1 MHGALEQTDKLITE
15 KPGLSQ
21 EAKGSW
27 PVPVETVEFPPV
39 LSLLPCHS
47 LSEVTSLELKQSHFL
62 PAVSLWTKGKNTICL
77 RSRTSE
83 SDKHPFCST
92 SKSIL

>member
-1 MHGALEQTDKLITE
+1 VHGALEQTDKLITE
-15 KPGLSQ
+15 TPGLSQ

-47 LSEVTSLELKQSHFL
+47 LSEVTS
-62 PAVSLWTKGKNTICL
+62 
-77 RSRTSE
+77 
-83 SDKHPFCST
+83 
-92 SKSIL
+92 